1 MMIVNTLLLLAGL
14 ALIIFGADAL
24 VDGASAIARKA
35 GISEFV
41 IGLTIVGFGTSC
53 PELVVSITGALGGN
67 ADISIGNV
75 LGSNIFNTL
84 LILGITAV
92 ILPVAVT
99 VKNRKVDI
107 PLMVAVS
114 LLLPLMFVLGEI
126 SLISGIVMLVLFA
139 AYIIFCFKTDE
150 NGGAEEPS
158 GNDNSILSRISSHT
172 VGAVILIFAGLVALV
187 AGGRLF
193 VDYACII
200 ARALG
205 ASNKFIAVTVLAA
218 GTSLPELATS
228 VVAAAKGKGQ
238 LALGNVVGS
247 NIFNVLLILGASAVI
262 TPLSM
267 AGMDVVDIAVF
278 TVGALLLPLFAY
290 TGKKDRLDRGEG
302 VIMLVTF
309 AAYYIY
315 LISKI

>member
-1 MMIVNTLLLLAGL
+1 MIINILLLLAGL

-53 PELVVSITGALGGN
+53 PELVVSITGAMGGN

-205 ASNKFIAVTVLAA
+205 ALDKFIAVTVLAA

-309 AAYYIY
+309 AAYYFY